1 MKRHARLS
9 YKKHRSS
16 SILRTKPINTTFFYL
31 GLVAL
36 SLSPFSPPCNALE
49 KSVPLQLTIA
59 AGQTKAAQLQ
69 NIYANSELQMT
80 AMADCKIRLS
90 LIRSIDQRK
99 IFVAN
104 MPHDWNT
111 RLLISDA
118 GQYRLVFLNR
128 AKNTCR
134 INGQL
139 TSALAPADISSEVKG
154 NEALQKLSE
163 QLQKLFIADD
173 IRYLVATCNSQ
184 NAYASASTVVL
195 CKEQIEL
202 YRGYSSSPET
212 RQHLTLFTLLHE
224 TAHALLTQWQYPFN
238 SNEDVVDE
246 FAVLLTQMMNQT
258 AAAES
263 AATYFESQ
271 PSAQEFQ
278 HKLKHDDRHS
288 LSIQR
293 ARNLRKWAQDKSLM
307 ARWMPVL
314 IPHIT
319 HERLLAFQATG
330 NTVLKQRIADE
341 LKNRSRIGED

>member
-1 MKRHARLS
+1 MTNYL
-9 YKKHRSS
+9 
-16 SILRTKPINTTFFYL
+16 FYL
-31 GLVAL
+31 GLIVIGL
-36 SLSPFSPPCNALE
+36 SSFSPLCNALE
-49 KSVPLQLTIA
+49 KRVALKLSIA
-59 AGQTKAAQLQ
+59 EGQTKSAQLQ
-69 NIYANSELQMT
+69 NIYANSQLQIT
-80 AMADCKIRLS
+80 ANVDCEVQLS
-90 LIRSIDQRK
+90 LIRSIDQRQV
-99 IFVAN
+99 FLAN
-104 MPHDWNT
+104 MPRNWDT

-128 AKNTCR
+128 SKHHCKIA
-134 INGQL
+134 GQL
-139 TSALAPADISSEVKG
+139 TSTLAPADIDSEVKG
-154 NEALQKLSE
+154 NETLQKLSA

-173 IRYLVATCNSQ
+173 IRYLIATCNRQ

-202 YRGYSSSPET
+202 YRDYSSSPET
-212 RQHLTLFTLLHE
+212 LQHLTLFTLLHE

-246 FAVLLTQMMNQT
+246 LTVLLAQMMNQS

-263 AATYFESQ
+263 AATYFASQ

-319 HERLLAFQATG
+319 SERLLAFQSLS
-330 NTVLKQRIADE
+330 NKELKQRIASE
-341 LKNRSRIGED
+341 LENRNSSSTH

>member
-1 MKRHARLS
+1 MKRHDRLS
-9 YKKHRSS
+9 SKKHHSS
-16 SILRTKPINTTFFYL
+16 PGLKTKPMSNRLFYW
-31 GLVAL
+31 GLIVIGL
-36 SLSPFSPPCNALE
+36 SSLSPLSSALE
-49 KSVPLQLTIA
+49 KTVPLKLTIA

-69 NIYANSELQMT
+69 NIYANSELEIT
-80 AMADCKIRLS
+80 ATIDCDIQLS
-90 LIRSIDQRK
+90 LIRSIDQRQV
-99 IFVAN
+99 FLSN
-104 MPHDWNT
+104 MPRDWNT
-111 RLLISDA
+111 HLLINDA
-118 GQYRLVFLNR
+118 GQYRLVFLN
-128 AKNTCR
+128 KSKHQCK

-139 TSALAPADISSEVKG
+139 TSSLAPADIDSNVKG
-154 NEALQKLSE
+154 NEALQKLSK

-195 CKEQIEL
+195 CKEQIAL
-202 YRGYSSSPET
+202 YRDYSSSPEI

-263 AATYFESQ
+263 AAIYFESQ
-271 PSAQEFQ
+271 PSAEEFQ

-319 HERLLAFQATG
+319 SERLLAFQSAS
-330 NTVLKQRIADE
+330 NKDLKQRIANE
-341 LKNRSRIGED
+341 LKNRNSSNTH